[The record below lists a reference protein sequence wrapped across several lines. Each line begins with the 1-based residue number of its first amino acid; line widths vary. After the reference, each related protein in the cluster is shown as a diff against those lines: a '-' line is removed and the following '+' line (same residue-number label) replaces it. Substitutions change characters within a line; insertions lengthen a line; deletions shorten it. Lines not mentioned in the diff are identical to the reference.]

1 MQLMAR
7 RREVLQILRGLV
19 GTILINTIA
28 GVALVMLYSVS
39 FLFNVLLWAIG
50 LTQFIYLIPLLV
62 FLGFQERW
70 GLIKGIWLGALL
82 TALVN
87 ISYYAY
93 SLFLVMKR

>member
-1 MQLMAR
+1 MAKR
-7 RREVLQILRGLV
+7 RQVLQILRGLI
-19 GTILINTIA
+19 GTLLINTIA
-28 GVALVMLYSVS
+28 GVAFVMLHSVS

-70 GLIKGIWLGALL
+70 GLSKGVWLGAVL

-87 ISYYAY
+87 IGYYAY

>member
-1 MQLMAR
+1 MAKR
-7 RREVLQILRGLV
+7 RQVLQILRGLI
-19 GTILINTIA
+19 GTLLINTIS
-28 GVALVMLYSVS
+28 GVALVMLHSVS

-62 FLGFQERW
+62 FLGWQERW
-70 GLIKGIWLGALL
+70 GLIKGVWLGAVL

-87 ISYYAY
+87 IGYYAY

>member
-1 MQLMAR
+1 MAKR
-7 RREVLQILRGLV
+7 RQVLQILRGLI
-19 GTILINTIA
+19 GTLLINTIA
-28 GVALVMLYSVS
+28 GATFIMLHSVS

-70 GLIKGIWLGALL
+70 GMIKGVWLGAGI

-87 ISYYAY
+87 IGYYAY
-93 SLFLVMKR
+93 SLFLAMKR